1 MTQINTFFEEEP
13 SNFDILG
20 DFCSK
25 INSNINQEFHLNGE
39 NEKINDI
46 IYKNNFE
53 NQFNKVFNQSNIPL
67 STNGKE
73 LQPYIIKKKIFKPIK
88 PNRKE
93 NIAINYKEKNEKY
106 FPFTPGIGL
115 ENCLKELGYSI
126 AYISP
131 FEVKLSSL
139 NKESIKL
146 TKFQIMDFSR
156 AQKGKLKK
164 EKKKR
169 KYKADDLRK
178 KIKTRFH
185 KALKNI
191 INTNL
196 KKVGSKKLFDFF
208 PQYFVKNITIKLNNT
223 ILNYTF
229 EELIKTDIATDI
241 LKQKKISTDLEKY
254 NRNIDVLD
262 YLNNNPK
269 ICKDSLFHKIKNMK
283 YIDILSAYFLS
294 KEFED
299 SIIEMIKKGEKDE
312 YIEEYINKSLSY
324 VYFYKN
330 SLSKQS
336 IRCDEFSN
344 ITNEHI
350 FGNSFDNGEDYE
362 NFT

>member
-1 MTQINTFFEEEP
+1 MNQINTFIEEES
-13 SNFDILG
+13 SNYDILG
-20 DFCSK
+20 DFYSK
-25 INSNINQEFHLNGE
+25 INQNVNKEFHLNEE

-53 NQFNKVFNQSNIPL
+53 NQFNKVFSQSKVPL

-93 NIAINYKEKNEKY
+93 NIPVKYEEKNEKY
-106 FPFTPGIGL
+106 FPFTPGVGL
-115 ENCLKELGYSI
+115 EKCLKDLGYLI
-126 AYISP
+126 VYISP

-139 NKESIKL
+139 NKENVKK

-156 AQKGKLKK
+156 TQKGKLKK

-185 KALKNI
+185 KTLKNN
-191 INTNL
+191 INTYL

-208 PQYFVKNITIKLNNT
+208 PQYFVKNITIKLNNS

-229 EELIKTDIATDI
+229 DELIKTDFATDI
-241 LKQKKISTDLEKY
+241 LKQKILDTDLEKY
-254 NRNIDVLD
+254 NRNLDVLD
-262 YLNNNPK
+262 YLTNNPK
-269 ICKDSLFHKIKNMK
+269 ISKDSLFHKIRNMK
-283 YIDILSAYFLS
+283 YIDILTAYFLS
-294 KEFED
+294 KEFEE
-299 SIIEMIKKGEKDE
+299 SIIEMIQKGEKNQ

-324 VYFYKN
+324 VNFYKN
-330 SLSKQS
+330 SLSKQNIS
-336 IRCDEFSN
+336 YDECSN
-344 ITNEHI
+344 ITDEHI
-350 FGNSFDNGEDYE
+350 FGNYFDNEENYEDLA
-362 NFT
+362 